1 MTVITLSATWFA
13 AGLAGLS
20 LSTPVD
26 LPGLS
31 ILSFALLGVL
41 VGVDPKLPPA
51 AVATLAGL
59 YGALH
64 GVLNGSAFGVIGVG
78 PLALVGVAITVVV
91 IALVMSAAVVS
102 LHPAWTRIVVRVAG
116 SWVAAVGM
124 LMFGWLMRGA
134 R

>member
-1 MTVITLSATWFA
+1 M
-13 AGLAGLS
+13 
-20 LSTPVD
+20 
-26 LPGLS
+26 PGLS

-41 VGVDPKLPPA
+41 VAVDPKLPPA

-64 GVLNGSAFGVIGVG
+64 GLLNGSALGVIGAG
-78 PLALVGVAITVVV
+78 PLALVGIAITVVV
-91 IALVMSAAVVS
+91 IALVMSAAVVT